1 MELERRFDNGY
12 TRKSLALMAQS
23 ELIERGLVQIIDE
36 PTHRQNGLE
45 SKIDLIFTS
54 EPRKLLKWGNLST
67 GSSHDCV
74 WMTRR
79 SKFVQKEQEFI
90 KRSFKNFNKETLLDE
105 ARTTNF
111 EFEGQN
117 NEDEEEL
124 DARVEEL
131 QYKIRTLVDRY
142 APVKKFKI
150 DPSKINW
157 MTDDLKKRIEARNI
171 LKKKLDR
178 EGGNT
183 KQWREWKV
191 LRIR

>member
-1 MELERRFDNGY
+1 
-12 TRKSLALMAQS
+12 
-23 ELIERGLVQIIDE
+23 
-36 PTHRQNGLE
+36 
-45 SKIDLIFTS
+45 
-54 EPRKLLKWGNLST
+54 
-67 GSSHDCV
+67 
-74 WMTRR
+74 MTRR